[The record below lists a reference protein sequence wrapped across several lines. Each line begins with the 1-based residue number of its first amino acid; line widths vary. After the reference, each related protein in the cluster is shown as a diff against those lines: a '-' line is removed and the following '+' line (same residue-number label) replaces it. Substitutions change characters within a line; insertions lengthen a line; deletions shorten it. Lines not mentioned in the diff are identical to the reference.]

1 MTMGLFNNETER
13 KAGLDPSVVM
23 PQSLPAQAVSVPPPS
38 GLDTTGAGL
47 PHKGTYAQIA
57 GARAY
62 LDQGSKISGKL
73 EFEGPAQIE
82 GQVDG
87 EISAMDSLII
97 GESAVVSAQ
106 IKASSIIVAGK
117 LSGEIIASER
127 IEIRP
132 SAKVSG
138 NLTAPRLVVHE
149 GAIFEGNCTMQPDR
163 VREGRKPATP
173 HREERIR
180 IQANGQNQP

>member
-1 MTMGLFNNETER
+1 
-13 KAGLDPSVVM
+13 V
-23 PQSLPAQAVSVPPPS
+23 PQSVQAQAFPVPQAS
-38 GLDTTGAGL
+38 GPDIGRAAT
-47 PHKGTYAQIA
+47 PHPGPNLRTV

-87 EISAMDSLII
+87 EISAKDSLVI
-97 GESAVVSAQ
+97 GESAVVTAQ
-106 IKASSIIVAGK
+106 IKASSIIVAGN

-138 NLTAPRLVVHE
+138 NLTTPRLVVHD
-149 GAIFEGNCTMQPDR
+149 GAMFEGNCAMQPEG
-163 VREGRKPATP
+163 VREGRKPATL
-173 HREERIR
+173 RKEERIPM
-180 IQANGQNQP
+180 QANGQNQP

>member
-1 MTMGLFNNETER
+1 
-13 KAGLDPSVVM
+13 
-23 PQSLPAQAVSVPPPS
+23 
-38 GLDTTGAGL
+38 
-47 PHKGTYAQIA
+47 
-57 GARAY
+57 
-62 LDQGSKISGKL
+62 
-73 EFEGPAQIE
+73 
-82 GQVDG
+82 
-87 EISAMDSLII
+87 MDSLII

-117 LSGEIIASER
+117 RSGEIIASER

-149 GAIFEGNCTMQPDR
+149 GAIFEGNCTMQPDG
-163 VREGRKPATP
+163 VREGWKPATP

>member
-1 MTMGLFNNETER
+1 MGLFNNETQR
-13 KAGLDPSVVM
+13 KAGPDPLVVM
-23 PQSLPAQAVSVPPPS
+23 PQSLPAQAVPVPQPTGP
-38 GLDTTGAGL
+38 DTTRAAL
-47 PHKGTYAQIA
+47 PHQGTHAQMA
-57 GARAY
+57 GSRAY

-73 EFEGPAQIE
+73 KFEGPAQIE

-87 EISAMDSLII
+87 EISAKDSLMI
-97 GESAVVSAQ
+97 GESAVVTAQ

-138 NLTAPRLVVHE
+138 NLTAPKLVVHE
-149 GAIFEGNCTMQPDR
+149 GAIFEGNCAMQPEG
-163 VREGRKPATP
+163 VREDRKPTTP
-173 HREERIR
+173 RKEERIPM
-180 IQANGQNQP
+180 QANGQNQP

>member
-1 MTMGLFNNETER
+1 MGLFNNETER

-23 PQSLPAQAVSVPPPS
+23 PQSLPAQAVTVPPPS
-38 GLDTTGAGL
+38 GPDTTRAGL

-87 EISAMDSLII
+87 EISAKDSLMI
-97 GESAVVSAQ
+97 GESAAVTAR
-106 IKASSIIVAGK
+106 IKASSIIVAGS

-132 SAKVSG
+132 SGRVSG
-138 NLTAPRLVVHE
+138 NLSAPKLIVHE
-149 GAIFEGNCTMQPDR
+149 GAIFEGNCAMQPEG
-163 VREGRKPATP
+163 VREDRKPGTP
-173 HREERIR
+173 HRDERIR